1 MRQSPT
7 PAEDRLWTR
16 LPAGWRRQVVKMGF
30 TKNRLSWCY
39 IIDFLNQAGDLA
51 VEIDGGIHKRQRGR
65 DRRRSTRLLGE
76 GIRVIR
82 FPNKRVLNDLD
93 AVLAEIESELL
104 RA

>member
-1 MRQSPT
+1 
-7 PAEDRLWTR
+7 
-16 LPAGWRRQVVKMGF
+16 MGF
-30 TKNRLSWCY
+30 TKNGLSWCY